1 MPVDRSYIQ
10 PLATD
15 PDPGQRNLYQA
26 LTALANFGDTLEK
39 AAGVS
44 ATGGSGAAQA
54 AAPAQATAAIT
65 AAQGHYVVQMTNPQN
80 AAAAIQHQ
88 LQSAISQ
95 NFDANSATNTFT
107 LGLGALSLD
116 MVDPNENRYWRWR
129 SRYQG
134 SAWNPWRAYATA
146 AGIVALNAGVLR
158 TS

>member
-39 AAGVS
+39 AAGIR
-44 ATGGSGAAQA
+44 ATGGSGAGQAGAPA
-54 AAPAQATAAIT
+54 AAAAAIT
-65 AAQGHYVVQMTNPQN
+65 AAQGHYVVQMTNP
-80 AAAAIQHQ
+80 ASAPAPVQHQ
-88 LQSAISQ
+88 LQAATSLH
-95 NFDANSATNTFT
+95 FDADSATNTYT
-107 LGLGALSLD
+107 LGLGQLSLD
-116 MVDPNENRYWRWR
+116 LVDPNETRYWRWR

-134 SAWNPWRAYATA
+134 SGWNAWRTYATA
-146 AGIVALNAGVLR
+146 SGVVALNAGALR